1 MPCDMYEKLRTYAQS
16 GVYPF
21 HMPGH
26 KRQGGGSLLPY
37 GIDLTEIEG
46 FDNLHHPEGCIRDI
60 EKKAEKLFGA
70 KHAYLLVNGAT
81 GGILAAV
88 RAMTKPGDT
97 VILARNCHRAVY
109 NAAELCGLNAV
120 YIYPERLQ
128 NYPSI
133 YGSITDGQV
142 DAALQAHPDA
152 KLVVL
157 TSPTYEGVGSD
168 LALIAESCYRH
179 GAKLLVDEAHGAH
192 LYFDKTTVTA
202 MAAGADVSVV
212 SLHKTLPSLT
222 QTALLLTN
230 NEALTGELQANLA
243 VFETSSPS
251 YVLMASIE
259 QCLHAIETEQ
269 DLMSAYHKRLE
280 LFYERTKNLAHL
292 HMLYHQLTDSVYDYD
307 RGKLVILT
315 AGTSLSGH
323 ALAEVLREQFKL
335 ETEMSA
341 ADYVIAMTS
350 VCDTDKGF
358 DRLADALAAIDR
370 GLTAAAKNDSFTE
383 IKPEKAYRSCDCF
396 LHPAAKTP
404 LQACAGKVSHEDVF
418 AYPPGIPLIVK
429 GEIIS
434 ADMLGEIKRLE
445 KCGVQI
451 MSSRGTYPQGLIAA
465 D

>member
-1 MPCDMYEKLRTYAQS
+1 MSGLYEKLEKYAES

-26 KRQGGGSLLPY
+26 KRQDDGSLLPY
-37 GIDLTEIEG
+37 KIDLTEIEG
-46 FDNLHHPEGCIRDI
+46 FDNLHCPKGCIREI
-60 EKKAEKLFGA
+60 ELKAEKLFQVRR
-70 KHAYLLVNGAT
+70 AYLLVNGAT

-109 NAAELCGLNAV
+109 NAAELCGLNAE
-120 YIYPERLQ
+120 YIYPERLE
-128 NYPSI
+128 NYPSV
-133 YGSITDGQV
+133 YGSVTAKQV
-142 DAALQAHPDA
+142 EKALAEHPDA

-157 TSPTYEGVGSD
+157 TSPTYEGVCSE
-168 LALIAESCYRH
+168 LSQIAEICHRR
-179 GAKLLVDEAHGAH
+179 GAKLLADEAHGAH
-192 LYFDKTTVTA
+192 LYFDKTAVTA

-230 NEALTGELQANLA
+230 DEALTGELQAELA

-251 YVLMASIE
+251 YVLMSSAGR
-259 QCLHAIETEQ
+259 CLDTVGTEKN
-269 DLMSAYHKRLE
+269 LFEAHRKHLE
-280 LFYERTKNLAHL
+280 LFYKRIKDLLHL
-292 HMLYHQLTDSVYDYD
+292 RLLFHQLPKSVCDYD
-307 RGKLVILT
+307 KGKLVILT
-315 AGTSLSGH
+315 AGTDLTGH
-323 ALAEVLREQFKL
+323 ALADILRDEYKL

-350 VCDTDKGF
+350 VCDTDEGF
-358 DRLADALAAIDR
+358 DRLADALLSIDR
-370 GLTAAAKNDSFTE
+370 ELTAVKNNDSFKE
-383 IKPEKAYRSCDCF
+383 IKPKKACRSCDCF
-396 LHPAAKTP
+396 RYPSAVLP
-404 LQACAGKVSHEDVF
+404 LQACAGRISLEDVF

-434 ADMLGEIKRLE
+434 PDILGEIGRLE
-445 KCGVQI
+445 KRGVNI
-451 MSSRGTYPQGLIAA
+451 FSSRDTFPKGLIVA